1 MTDLHSMDS
10 GINVNRDMR
19 KTFTKT
25 CTCVTDCFWLIF
37 RMKFV
42 NDNPSEKSV
51 AFSPGSVATQNRQGG
66 NM

>member
-1 MTDLHSMDS
+1 MSTE
-10 GINVNRDMR
+10 
-19 KTFTKT
+19 T
-25 CTCVTDCFWLIF
+25 CARHLPRHAQCVTDCFWLIF